1 MGPPLHPFPLP
12 GIKIPTLVTTQWFP
26 SQLDWFLEYLSK
38 YITTCPRT
46 QMSLKMSYQ
55 SVVKP
60 EAVAVLQ
67 RAAKLFRQL
76 VGVNV
81 GVELTHCHILGLKHM
96 QQPLMIWFP
105 SHALLFLLHL

>member
-1 MGPPLHPFPLP
+1 
-12 GIKIPTLVTTQWFP
+12 
-26 SQLDWFLEYLSK
+26 
-38 YITTCPRT
+38 
-46 QMSLKMSYQ
+46 MSYQ

-67 RAAKLFRQL
+67 RAAKLFCQL

-96 QQPLMIWFP
+96 QQPLMTWFS